1 MVIVAL
7 SKKGRG
13 FLYKPTTAHEVLK
26 KDAERIA
33 QALNTETRFA
43 VLKQQDEEWTVH
55 EVDVYDNAFGHATRQ
70 RYFFQRLR
78 PYSWCGRKIFSKIV
92 IIRGLQIA
100 FDVIQ

>member
-33 QALNTETRFA
+33 QALNTEARFA
-43 VLKQQDEEWTVH
+43 VLKQPDEEWTVH
-55 EVDVYDNAFGHATRQ
+55 EVDVYDTAFGHAIRQ
-70 RYFFQRLR
+70 RYFFSAYGL
-78 PYSWCGRKIFSKIV
+78 
-92 IIRGLQIA
+92 IRGVGARFFPKLL
-100 FDVIQ
+100 

>member
-33 QALNTETRFA
+33 QALNTEARFA
-43 VLKQQDEEWTVH
+43 VLKQPDEEWFVH
-55 EVDVYDNAFGHATRQ
+55 EIGRNDNAFGYAALQRFFFSNFGLIRGAGCT
-70 RYFFQRLR
+70 RYFPKNL
-78 PYSWCGRKIFSKIV
+78 
-92 IIRGLQIA
+92 
-100 FDVIQ
+100 